1 MRTSSVRARGARGRA
16 AATAAATTAA
26 VRKAG
31 LKSII
36 CEGTLAGRK
45 ACTVAAVAKRAVS
58 ASRVEEAGL
67 GEGGRPLLLC
77 VGLLVL
83 VLAPRPQMLISCG
96 V

>member
-1 MRTSSVRARGARGRA
+1 MRTNSVRARGARGRA
-16 AATAAATTAA
+16 AATAAA

-36 CEGTLAGRK
+36 WEGALAGRK

-58 ASRVEEAGL
+58 ATRVEMGL
-67 GEGGRPLLLC
+67 GVVGPLLLC

-83 VLAPRPQMLISCG
+83 VLAPRPQMFISCG

>member
-1 MRTSSVRARGARGRA
+1 MRTSSVRGRGARGRA
-16 AATAAATTAA
+16 AATA

-36 CEGTLAGRK
+36 CEGALAGRK

-58 ASRVEEAGL
+58 ASRVEEADL
-67 GEGGRPLLLC
+67 GEGGKPLLLC